1 MASEGAGYDC
11 EFVSPPPAVLQTE
24 CSICLLIL
32 REPHLISCCGH
43 NFCRVCV
50 ERIQN
55 YGKPCPLCNEDL
67 FTTLRNK
74 GLERALN
81 ELEVQCEHKGSGC
94 SWSGE
99 LGALDNHLKG
109 QCPLVE
115 VECRYANCHHVTKR
129 KDVSSHEASCG
140 FRPFCCNWCQKYN
153 TWHDDVTDHHW
164 PVCPKYPVSCHQCKA
179 SVERQLLPH
188 HVEEDCLLTLVDC
201 EFSSVGCK
209 ARLPRVDLQGHLT
222 GEQLLHLTMVN
233 RKLLNENAVLSKRI
247 SDLEVSVADQKRE
260 IEKMVAEKI
269 TLETK
274 MTDEVAQLTANVS
287 NQKIQ
292 FDELDKVEKAVV
304 HYIGKEGQLNMV
316 PLILE
321 ISKTLIVP
329 PRGEIQ
335 FVSCDF
341 YSKFGGYKMQIQ
353 LYGKSEGY
361 FLLPDIC
368 MRMTILAGQ
377 FDDLLQWPFN
387 GTVVVRVLSFAERI
401 YIDFQNVAR
410 LKKGE
415 KCGKYL
421 SQKLISWDETSG
433 KTVTIAVEQVIT
445 DTE

>member
-1 MASEGAGYDC
+1 MAKEGYDC

-233 RKLLNENAVLSKRI
+233 RKLVNENAVLSKRI
-247 SDLEVSVADQKRE
+247 SALELRA
-260 IEKMVAEKI
+260 AEK
-269 TLETK
+269 EAA
-274 MTDEVAQLTANVS
+274 MRDEIAHLKVKLNR
-287 NQKIQ
+287 
-292 FDELDKVEKAVV
+292 LDDTEKAMEY
-304 HYIGKEGQLNMV
+304 YIGKKNQLLMLPITFELSTRLLLV
-316 PLILE
+316 LE
-321 ISKTLIVP
+321 EQECV
-329 PRGEIQ
+329 
-335 FVSCDF
+335 C
-341 YSKFGGYKMQIQ
+341 YSQFGGYKMRIQ
-353 LYGKSEGY
+353 LFCKQAR
-361 FLLPDIC
+361 FKLPYIW
-368 MRMTILAGQ
+368 IYIAVLAGE
-377 FDDLLQWPFN
+377 FDTILQWPFR
-387 GTVVVRVLSFAERI
+387 GTVSVVVNHSCKTIRFAIKIGPYECPASNLKRKGDERHTSHQLM
-401 YIDFQNVAR
+401 F
-410 LKKGE
+410 
-415 KCGKYL
+415 
-421 SQKLISWDETSG
+421 WDNSSG
-433 KTVTIAVEQVIT
+433 GTVTVEQVIL
-445 DTE
+445 DTAL